1 MQVAGAEGTKDSSK
15 NRDRVAAKL
24 GKAGLEVVLTATAG
38 GLRGQFSYNGKVIA
52 FRKKKDGEG
61 EKKAESI
68 DELPKEE
75 VKEAKK
81 DVKEARVVVEE
92 VRVEVEEVKVEEV
105 RVEAKAPAPLM
116 FSCLPGLALLE
127 GVRTSGAVMYVAPAG
142 QVWFSPQWAQDKLA
156 EVTEVMDALAPGQL
170 VAAAPVEGMLC
181 LARSED
187 TCLYRARVT
196 GLQSGKQD
204 AWVAGQ
210 PAGAVTVEFFD
221 YGNTEAVAEVLEY
234 PACLGTELALSIVP

>member
-1 MQVAGAEGTKDSSK
+1 MAGAEGTKDSSK

-52 FRKKKDGEG
+52 FSKKKDGEG

-68 DELPKEE
+68 AELPKEE

-81 DVKEARVVVEE
+81 DVMEARVVVEE

-105 RVEAKAPAPLM
+105 RVEVEEAKAPAPLM

-142 QVWFSPQWAQDKLA
+142 QVGAGGTHSIPML
-156 EVTEVMDALAPGQL
+156 LPGG
-170 VAAAPVEGMLC
+170 VAFGPHPPG
-181 LARSED
+181 
-187 TCLYRARVT
+187 
-196 GLQSGKQD
+196 
-204 AWVAGQ
+204 
-210 PAGAVTVEFFD
+210 
-221 YGNTEAVAEVLEY
+221 
-234 PACLGTELALSIVP
+234 